1 MVTSPTTV
9 PEGDISNSFEIV
21 LTLSDNLFT
30 VSRDIVYNVQFQDG
44 SATGKCN
51 EAIVNLPVDLIHY
64 NL

>member
-44 SATGKCN
+44 SATGK
-51 EAIVNLPVDLIHY
+51 VTKLLLTY
-64 NL
+64 L